1 MGIPQS
7 QGPGFGTGSKS
18 NRGGRG
24 SYWFCLLFTLQHR
37 NTTLRQPLVQA
48 VWLGVTSTFPPVTQV
63 VRRVDS
69 EPLMNIIPPSRT
81 PLVVHVTKLF
91 PSHPAGK
98 LPCVLSWNSMVH
110 AIKVFSHPLQS
121 SLVNEN
127 APLIS
132 TQRTSRREPPH
143 PHVTF
148 SASSSSAHKQLRT
161 VPKAK
166 KKPKKDPELPT
177 KDYDVRVAPL
187 IVCDVFVTFG
197 NI

>member
-1 MGIPQS
+1 M
-7 QGPGFGTGSKS
+7 
-18 NRGGRG
+18 
-24 SYWFCLLFTLQHR
+24 
-37 NTTLRQPLVQA
+37 
-48 VWLGVTSTFPPVTQV
+48 
-63 VRRVDS
+63 DS

-132 TQRTSRREPPH
+132 AQRSSRREPPH
-143 PHVTF
+143 SHVTF

-166 KKPKKDPELPT
+166 KRPKKKDPELPS

-187 IVCDVFVTFG
+187 IVCDVFMKLDFSLPPLPSLPPSVPLSFSPSLLSHPPSLHTTTEFG
-197 NI
+197 LRHLLQRPLQGEAACLHQEGW